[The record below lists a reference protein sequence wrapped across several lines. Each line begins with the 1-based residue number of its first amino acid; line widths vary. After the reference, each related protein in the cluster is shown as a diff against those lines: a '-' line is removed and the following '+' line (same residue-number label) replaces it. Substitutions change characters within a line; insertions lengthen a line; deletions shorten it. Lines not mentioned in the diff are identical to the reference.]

1 MSETHI
7 LAITQEALLLVL
19 ILSLPPIAV
28 AALLGVIVSLIQA
41 VTQVQESTLSY
52 AVKLLGVAITL
63 VVTITWLGR
72 ELLIYAIRL
81 FDQIVN
87 AGVF

>member
-1 MSETHI
+1 MSEAHI
-7 LAITQEALLLVL
+7 LSITQEALLLVL
-19 ILSLPPIAV
+19 VLSLPPIVV
-28 AALLGVIVSLIQA
+28 AAALGVIVSLIQA

-52 AVKLLGVAITL
+52 AVKLLGVAVTL

-72 ELLIYAIRL
+72 ELLLYTVRL

-87 AGVF
+87 VGVF

>member
-1 MSETHI
+1 MSELQI

-19 ILSLPPIAV
+19 ILSLPPIVV

-52 AVKLLGVAITL
+52 AVKLLGVAVTL
-63 VVTITWLGR
+63 VVTISWLGR
-72 ELLIYAIRL
+72 ELLIYTVRL

-87 AGVF
+87 VGVF

>member
-1 MSETHI
+1 MSEAHI
-7 LAITQEALLLVL
+7 LSITQEALLLVL
-19 ILSLPPIAV
+19 VLSLPPIVV
-28 AALLGVIVSLIQA
+28 AAALGVIVSLIQA

-52 AVKLLGVAITL
+52 AVKLLGVAVTL

-72 ELLIYAIRL
+72 ELLIYTVRL

-87 AGVF
+87 VGVF

>member
-1 MSETHI
+1 MSELQI
-7 LAITQEALLLVL
+7 LSITQEALLLVL
-19 ILSLPPIAV
+19 ILSLPPIVV

-52 AVKLLGVAITL
+52 AVKLLGVAVTL
-63 VVTITWLGR
+63 VVTITWLGQ
-72 ELLIYAIRL
+72 ELLLYTVRL

-87 AGVF
+87 VGVF

>member
-1 MSETHI
+1 MSEAHI
-7 LAITQEALLLVL
+7 LSITQEALLLVL
-19 ILSLPPIAV
+19 VLSLPPIVV
-28 AALLGVIVSLIQA
+28 AAALGVIVSLIQA

-52 AVKLLGVAITL
+52 AVKLLGVSVTL

-72 ELLIYAIRL
+72 ELLIYTVRL

-87 AGVF
+87 VGVF